1 MNGRCDSF
9 VVETDVHFPTDISLL
24 YDAIRKIISLIA
36 LQCSKSNLDR
46 WRQSMCLIRKF
57 KRLYRIISKLKHST
71 SKDEQKKAKQICKI
85 KKACRKYLSEAESL
99 IKRTRVSL
107 LDLRKLEA
115 DNLKPIEEIEN
126 YITHAERQIDQIRRR
141 IILGET
147 ISHAEKVFSIF
158 EPHTEW
164 ICKGKAGI
172 SQELGLPVCI
182 VEDQFG
188 FILNYRVMQ
197 HEKDVEIAV
206 PITKDTKD
214 KFPNL
219 VSCSY
224 DKGFH
229 SPSNQI
235 DLRKIIEDVILPK
248 KGKCSVNE
256 RELEHSANFR
266 LQRRR
271 HSAVESAI
279 NALGNHS
286 LDRCPD
292 HGIEG
297 FKRYVSFAVVARN
310 LQILGNLLQQR
321 ERKRQKR
328 MAA

>member
-24 YDAIRKIISLIA
+24 YDAIRKIITLIA
-36 LQCSKSNLDR
+36 LLCSKSNLDG
-46 WRQSMCLIRKF
+46 WRQSMYLIRKV

-71 SKDEQKKAKQICKI
+71 SKDEHKKAKQISKI
-85 KKACRKYLSEAESL
+85 KKACRKYLSEVESL

-107 LDLRKLEA
+107 LDLRDLEA

-126 YITHAERQIDQIRRR
+126 YITHAERQIDQVRHR

-147 ISHAEKVFSIF
+147 IPHAEKVFSIF

-188 FILNYRVMQ
+188 FILNYHVMQ

-235 DLRKIIEDVILPK
+235 DLREIIEDVILPK
-248 KGKCSVNE
+248 KGKCSVKE

-266 LQRRR
+266 QHRRR

-297 FKRYVSFAVVARN
+297 FKRYVSFAVVACN
-310 LQILGNLLQQR
+310 LQILGNLLHQR